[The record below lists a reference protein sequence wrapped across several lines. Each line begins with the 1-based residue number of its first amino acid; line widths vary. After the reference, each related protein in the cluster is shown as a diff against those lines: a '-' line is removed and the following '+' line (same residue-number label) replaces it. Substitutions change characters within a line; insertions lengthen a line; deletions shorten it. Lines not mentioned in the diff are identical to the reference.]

1 MIASALRRGVCAVV
15 AGFVMAGCAGLAQDG
30 TVQRVEIE
38 EDTSGSTARYEP
50 EPPVP
55 GASPQQVVR
64 GYLDAMLAYP
74 VSRTVAAQ
82 FLAPAA
88 AQTWQPSSG
97 TEIYS
102 EPRVVA
108 DPQGGA
114 SIGFERVVEAE
125 LDAQG
130 RRTARGERARVDL
143 QLVSVDGEWR
153 IANPPPGLL
162 VTERFAE
169 DYVRPFSIYFFDERV
184 DALIP
189 DLVHLVVGETL
200 PTALVSSLARG
211 PEPGSSRRTFVPEV
225 GDLRPSVPIGP
236 DGVAE
241 VEFTAGMEERAPV
254 EQQRASAQVIWT
266 LRQVEQVTAVR
277 FLGATAL
284 RAPGG
289 DTTQGIDAWGR
300 YESSEVARGP
310 WVLADAR
317 LREVTDLTLGPPE
330 GDVLDAAPDAVAVR
344 DGTVASVG
352 SEGSELTI
360 VGPSDQDTATI
371 PVEDVTDLSWGPDGD
386 LVVLDTPGQERRL
399 RTWRAGEL
407 TDVGLG
413 TARDVRYLRLSP
425 EGGRYLALEGESLV
439 VGDLVRDEGGRV
451 LALGEPRVIG
461 VEVQAV
467 GSPVW
472 ASPTRIS
479 FLADTERGRQVHS
492 VQVDGSDLRGG
503 LRGGT
508 ALLPDV
514 DATVLVSR
522 LADGRDW
529 VLDAR
534 GRVWTRNASDT
545 WTRVRASS
553 VSYLA
558 PPG

>member
-1 MIASALRRGVCAVV
+1 MIGGRARRGVAVLLAALV
-15 AGFVMAGCAGLAQDG
+15 LAGCAGLPQDG
-30 TVQRVEIE
+30 TVQRVEVE
-38 EDTSGSTARYEP
+38 QERAGSTARYEP

-74 VSRTVAAQ
+74 VSRTVAVQ
-82 FLAPAA
+82 FLAPQAA
-88 AQTWQPSSG
+88 TTWQPSNG
-97 TEIYS
+97 MEIYS

-108 DPQGGA
+108 DPQRPRA
-114 SIGFERVVEAE
+114 VGFERLVEAE

-130 RRTARGERARVDL
+130 RRSPRGEQALDDL
-143 QLVSVDGEWR
+143 EVVQVAGEWR

-162 VTERFAE
+162 VTEQFAE
-169 DYVRPFSIYFFDERV
+169 DYVRPFSIYFFDEQL

-211 PEPGSSRRTFVPEV
+211 PEPGGSRRTFVPEV
-225 GDLRPSVPIGP
+225 ADLRPSVPIGP

-241 VEFTAGMEERAPV
+241 VEFTAGMEEQLPV
-254 EQQRASAQVIWT
+254 DQQRASAQVVWT
-266 LRQVEQVTAVR
+266 LRQVEQITAVR

-289 DTTQGIDAWGR
+289 DTTQPIDSWGR
-300 YESSEVARGP
+300 YEASEVTAGP
-310 WVLADAR
+310 WVLADGR
-317 LREVTDLTLGPPE
+317 LREVDELTLGSPR
-330 GDVLDAAPDAVAVR
+330 GDVLSPDPLVVAVR
-344 DGTVASVG
+344 DSTVASVG
-352 SEGSELTI
+352 AQRPELLI
-360 VGPSDQDTATI
+360 AGPGDRSSTTI
-371 PVEDVTDLSWGPDGD
+371 PVQEVVDLSWGPDGD
-386 LVVLDTPGQERRL
+386 LVVLESLGGERRL

-407 TDVGLG
+407 TDVDAGLLG
-413 TARDVRYLRLSP
+413 DARLLRLSP
-425 EGGRYLALEGESLV
+425 EGGRYVALVGESLA
-439 VGDLVRDEGGRV
+439 VGDVVRDTGGRV
-451 LALGEPRVIG
+451 IALGEPRV
-461 VEVQAV
+461 VEVDLEAV

-472 ASPTRIS
+472 SSSTRIS
-479 FLADTERGRQVHS
+479 FLAETERGRQVHS

-503 LRGGT
+503 QRGGT

-522 LADGRDW
+522 VADGRDW

-534 GRVWTRNASDT
+534 GRVWTRTSSDT
-545 WTRVRASS
+545 WTRVRAGAISF
-553 VSYLA
+553 LA